1 MTDRTDHT
9 GGPPRANRTHRL
21 WHWDVGFGGRSVG
34 QQHWAS
40 ATQSLGFVV
49 QMPVILLLACVS
61 LNSIYRGMFTPRW
74 EDSGGGSQ
82 TSSHVR
88 GQKQKQQCWR
98 GDPQNFWRVKWKN
111 TTIKMKN
118 FGSKS
123 KASQRKKK
131 TARYWLF
138 LTAPPKQDGDK
149 GIVQFVTIKTCL
161 TQKTS
166 NIHQGFFKY

>member
-1 MTDRTDHT
+1 
-9 GGPPRANRTHRL
+9 
-21 WHWDVGFGGRSVG
+21 
-34 QQHWAS
+34 
-40 ATQSLGFVV
+40 
-49 QMPVILLLACVS
+49 
-61 LNSIYRGMFTPRW
+61 
-74 EDSGGGSQ
+74 
-82 TSSHVR
+82 
-88 GQKQKQQCWR
+88 
-98 GDPQNFWRVKWKN
+98 
-111 TTIKMKN
+111 MKN

-138 LTAPPKQDGDK
+138 LTPPPKQDGDK